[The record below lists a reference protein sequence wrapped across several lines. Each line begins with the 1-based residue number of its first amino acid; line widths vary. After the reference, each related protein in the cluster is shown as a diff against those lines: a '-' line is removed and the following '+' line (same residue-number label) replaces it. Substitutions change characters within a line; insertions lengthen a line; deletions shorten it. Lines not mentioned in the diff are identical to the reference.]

1 MKGWLWR
8 KWKAVGNLFESRTW
22 DRQYFVLR
30 GPFLYYSEQ
39 SSDDERQDFICL
51 KDATT
56 QIFVHHTRMYCFEIS
71 HPERRTIY
79 LDAKDDEEKYE
90 WIRAIAL
97 AAAGPVNPPATASM
111 YYRLLGLNKEAT
123 VRDIQ
128 KAYRKAA
135 LKSHP
140 DKGGDPEQ
148 FKLVVE
154 AYEVLLAIKETEE
167 EEERDFRPIT
177 AVFTGKAEKFG
188 FSPGQGQAWR

>member
-123 VRDIQ
+123 VRDIGDKQSMLVQ
-128 KAYRKAA
+128 KAKSRRRSSAVKVKKAVSVEVA
-135 LKSHP
+135 AAETSAVSLAETSA
-140 DKGGDPEQ
+140 
-148 FKLVVE
+148 VVS
-154 AYEVLLAIKETEE
+154 AN
-167 EEERDFRPIT
+167 DT
-177 AVFTGKAEKFG
+177 AV
-188 FSPGQGQAWR
+188 